1 MLSNSFM
8 KLCMGRSFVLKSES
22 AAADGYGSGL
32 APIGGP
38 CRSQTHTHTFLK
50 FAERFIT
57 PALVNVMEG
66 L

>member
-1 MLSNSFM
+1 
-8 KLCMGRSFVLKSES
+8 MGRSFVLKSES

-57 PALVNVMEG
+57 PTLVNVMEG